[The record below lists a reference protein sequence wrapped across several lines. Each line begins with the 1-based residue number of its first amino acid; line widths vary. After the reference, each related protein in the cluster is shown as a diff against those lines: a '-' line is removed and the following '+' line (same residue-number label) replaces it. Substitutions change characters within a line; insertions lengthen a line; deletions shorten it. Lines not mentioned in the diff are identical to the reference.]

1 MRSHTGQSHLD
12 KAFLTLIDSSEVN
25 HAA

>member
-1 MRSHTGQSHLD
+1 MRSYTGQTHLD